1 MIEWWFDGD
10 SMGFNGDVMVIW
22 WWFHGDSMVI
32 WWWFNG
38 HLKVIWRWFN
48 GIQWWLIGDLVV
60 FQWGFIGGL
69 MLISWWFNGDLMVIQ
84 WWFEGGLTVI
94 QWDSMVTYGWFSGDS
109 MVVYWWFDGDSMVIY
124 WWFNGGLMWF
134 DVTYWVIY
142 SIFLIMVIYLVNSMD
157 GIRWFYGI
165 DLYLFIGFFF
175 GFHEIQW
182 WFSGGNECVSDSM
195 VFFLVDCMVILS
207 AISWFSRWCSLR
219 CCNRTW
225 QWEIPWWMGI
235 EKWEYHLTGWWFQTC
250 FLFSIIYGNNHPNWL
265 RFFNWNIIY
274 LLVNVYRKLWN
285 ISVFKFG
292 KSTISMGHF
301 Q

>member
-1 MIEWWFDGD
+1 MIWCDLLGYLLHIPDHGDLFGEFDGW
-10 SMGFNGDVMVIW
+10 NTVILW
-22 WWFHGDSMVI
+22 D
-32 WWWFNG
+32 
-38 HLKVIWRWFN
+38 
-48 GIQWWLIGDLVV
+48 WLV
-60 FQWGFIGGL
+60 FVYWVFFG
-69 MLISWWFNGDLMVIQ
+69 ISW
-84 WWFEGGLTVI
+84 
-94 QWDSMVTYGWFSGDS
+94 DS
-109 MVVYWWFDGDSMVIY
+109 VV
-124 WWFNGGLMWF
+124 
-134 DVTYWVIY
+134 
-142 SIFLIMVIYLVNSMD
+142 
-157 GIRWFYGI
+157 
-165 DLYLFIGFFF
+165 
-175 GFHEIQW
+175 IQW

>member
-1 MIEWWFDGD
+1 MIWCDLLGYLLHIPDHGDLFGEFDGW
-10 SMGFNGDVMVIW
+10 N
-22 WWFHGDSMVI
+22 
-32 WWWFNG
+32 
-38 HLKVIWRWFN
+38 
-48 GIQWWLIGDLVV
+48 
-60 FQWGFIGGL
+60 
-69 MLISWWFNGDLMVIQ
+69 
-84 WWFEGGLTVI
+84 TVI
-94 QWDSMVTYGWFSGDS
+94 LWDWLVF
-109 MVVYWWFDGDSMVIY
+109 VYWV
-124 WWFNGGLMWF
+124 
-134 DVTYWVIY
+134 
-142 SIFLIMVIYLVNSMD
+142 
-157 GIRWFYGI
+157 
-165 DLYLFIGFFF
+165 FF